1 MKTSLKRI
9 AVLIASLIVLS
20 AIYVLLS
27 VVPIPTNPLP
37 TSVKMV
43 ALPSPPHY
51 KEVTSNEDIH
61 AIFNMIKD
69 SDLKPVMHFE
79 KGWQVR
85 LVYKGGDITVI
96 NNYVNINGRWFKAKD
111 NISDKLRIYYEDL
124 KIEEKPWQ

>member
-1 MKTSLKRI
+1 MKTSLKRV
-9 AVLIASLIVLS
+9 AVLIASLIALS

-37 TSVKMV
+37 TAVKMV

-51 KEVTSNEDIH
+51 KTVTSSEDVQT
-61 AIFNMIKD
+61 IFDMIKD
-69 SDLKPVMHFE
+69 SDLKPVIYFE

-85 LVYKGGDITVI
+85 LVYQGGEITVM